1 MVAYQRAYLL
11 LPSVLRAL
19 RGGSYASVRELLYTR
34 SNLHRTGQGIQP
46 DTAKYRAYPE
56 WRGDTLAFI
65 PYPDGLEP
73 APATLGVAVRQ
84 QRRLFHEISLGWVS
98 AYPRSEDAMEA
109 LALSLEMLG
118 DPAALDTIRHARTL
132 ANSPEARVRTGS
144 TEVWI
149 GVRHAIPGDLDMLR
163 AARGLADS
171 LLSQF
176 PPPTAPEPLLL
187 ASLAALTGRATRAAA
202 YMRETAV
209 RLQWG
214 ISAPLAR
221 TAPALLV
228 FATFGGPL
236 DTLRALQ
243 PSVDSTIQRDLPLED
258 RPDARAQWL
267 ARAASLA
274 FPHYRFPGFVTLAG
288 AGNPLV
294 DAQAAFSQG
303 DSLAVRRLFQTRV
316 LRRRRF
322 APEDLTLDALYP
334 EAALLAE
341 MGDTAAAIA
350 WLDPTLAAIAAV
362 QPQLFDDPTRA
373 ASLVQ
378 AMLLRAELARS
389 VQDSLGATRWA
400 RAVGVLWGDAD
411 PFLRATASVVELD
424 RDRPIRR

>member
-1 MVAYQRAYLL
+1 
-11 LPSVLRAL
+11 
-19 RGGSYASVRELLYTR
+19 
-34 SNLHRTGQGIQP
+34 
-46 DTAKYRAYPE
+46 
-56 WRGDTLAFI
+56 
-65 PYPDGLEP
+65 
-73 APATLGVAVRQ
+73 
-84 QRRLFHEISLGWVS
+84 
-98 AYPRSEDAMEA
+98 MEA

-149 GVRHAIPGDLDMLR
+149 GVRHAIPGDLDMLW
-163 AARGLADS
+163 AARRLADS

-214 ISAPLAR
+214 IPAPIAR

-228 FATFGGPL
+228 FAALGGPL

-243 PSVDSTIQRDLPLED
+243 PSVDSTIQRNLPLED

-274 FPHYRFPGFVTLAG
+274 FPHYRFPGFPTLAG
-288 AGNPLV
+288 AGNSVV
-294 DAQAAFSQG
+294 DAQAAFAGG
-303 DSLAVRRLFQTRV
+303 DSNAVRRIFRMKV
-316 LRRRRF
+316 ERRRKF

-350 WLDPTLAAIAAV
+350 WLDPTLAALGAA
-362 QPQLFDDPTRA
+362 QPQLFEDPTRA
-373 ASLVQ
+373 AGLVQ
-378 AMLLRAELARS
+378 AMALRAELARAMR
-389 VQDSLGATRWA
+389 DSLGATRWA

-411 PFLRATASVVELD
+411 PFLRTTASVVELD
-424 RDRPIRR
+424 GDRSIRK